1 MLMYIQSSYYGRDM
15 KLLESCWIIS
25 NTSLILPPTT
35 WLTHASEDQSP
46 RVNLSALD
54 NKVHKLGKID
64 TTPRKN
70 NHLKKGVETHLYES
84 LEGEK

>member
-70 NHLKKGVETHLYES
+70 NHLKKGEETHLYES
-84 LEGEK
+84 LGGEK